1 MNNSI
6 LLVISLIIISIPLQ
20 SSCAQST
27 ICPESHE
34 KAKKN
39 LKEFLAK
46 ERNIEGLQKDYD
58 STIKLNAQNNII
70 TLTDEKNKKECQQ
83 LYSNLT
89 WLEKQENYSIY
100 KVADLYFIVIYSF
113 TEDGNFNV
121 KEIPVINNDYKA
133 VGSII
138 NF

>member
-6 LLVISLIIISIPLQ
+6 LLITLLIIISIPLQ

-34 KAKKN
+34 KAKKY

-70 TLTDEKNKKECQQ
+70 TLSDEKNKNECQQ
-83 LYSNLT
+83 LYSSLT

-113 TEDGNFNV
+113 NNEDKFQVDSIPIIN
-121 KEIPVINNDYKA
+121 KEYKA